1 MKDERKNAKLWICKL
16 NVIKRIFISVHI
28 LHSHERERAE
38 KNRLDSYF
46 ASLLYNHIIVAICY
60 LVCSY
65 APIILNVWSMLSIV
79 QHSFHSAFYFFIK
92 REWEWKTRD
101 TERERKK
108 TITSHNFFSIATL
121 LDTYFSPFLYLFFI
135 LSRTS
140 TQSVTYQW
148 IIRTFYTFRSLCL

>member
-1 MKDERKNAKLWICKL
+1 MKERTQNYEYVNWMSSKEFLF
-16 NVIKRIFISVHI
+16 RSIFCIRTR
-28 LHSHERERAE
+28 ERERI
-38 KNRLDSYF
+38 KIDWILI
-46 ASLLYNHIIVAICY
+46 LP
-60 LVCSY
+60 VCSI
-65 APIILNVWSMLSIV
+65 IILLLLFATSCVRMLQSFWMFDQCSPSSNTRFI
-79 QHSFHSAFYFFIK
+79 QHFISSSK
-92 REWEWKTRD
+92 ENENERRETQ
-101 TERERKK
+101 RESEKK